1 MLSRTVGP
9 SAASWG
15 GTAAPQKQVCPL
27 RNPVF
32 GLSFCQKDDEP
43 QILASQLV
51 QNEGASRTFHEQV
64 IDLLVQKVPL
74 PFLKAVQADGY
85 RFLTKRYVTQGR
97 PDLDKDL
104 NLAGGLNEP
113 LKKQATI
120 AETLFLKV
128 KEPPSWEKSLFWE
141 NAVVHEMGHALA
153 DILGRRVA
161 QTSTLSKGKAE
172 AVVSWGASELA
183 AFKKAWKE
191 DVAQLPAELKAPD
204 SRLAYFLSPGVSGRC
219 ELGRRETFAEGVDV
233 LIRGEAS
240 TFNEALFRQHFSR
253 TLQALQRLLEKGFS
267 AVLPFGQNGLKKQ

>member
-1 MLSRTVGP
+1 MLSRTLGP
-9 SAASWG
+9 SVAPWG
-15 GTAAPQKQVCPL
+15 GTTAPQKQARAL

-32 GLSFCQKDDEP
+32 GLSFWQKTDEYKV
-43 QILASQLV
+43 LASQLV
-51 QNEGASRTFHEQV
+51 RNEGASSAFYDQV

-113 LKKQATI
+113 MKKQATI
-120 AETLFLKV
+120 AETVFLKV

-153 DILGRRVA
+153 DILGRRMA
-161 QTSTLSKGKAE
+161 QTSILPQGKAE
-172 AVVSWGASELA
+172 AVLSWGASELE
-183 AFKKAWKE
+183 AFKKAWKQ
-191 DVAQLPAELKAPD
+191 DVAQLPAEMKKPD
-204 SRLAYFLSPGVSGRC
+204 SRLAYFLSPGVSGRH
-219 ELGRRETFAEGVDV
+219 ELGRRETFAEGVDI

-253 TLQALQRLLEKGFS
+253 TLRALQRLLEKGFS